1 MIITAEDRSDGHI
14 AIRKMLSLLKGG
26 ESILVYPGGELEPDP
41 ALFPGSSNL
50 LRDWSRSI
58 SLVLSQMPDTILQ
71 PVILRGTISQQAWK
85 NRLASMAR
93 SATTRLQIAMILQI
107 VVQQLKLGTYPLAT
121 TLIKGPPLKARDLSG
136 NLNPDTIQQGLM
148 AVINEMVRSDPL
160 NYPLLEEIIP
170 AM

>member
-1 MIITAEDRSDGHI
+1 
-14 AIRKMLSLLKGG
+14 
-26 ESILVYPGGELEPDP
+26 
-41 ALFPGSSNL
+41 
-50 LRDWSRSI
+50 
-58 SLVLSQMPDTILQ
+58 
-71 PVILRGTISQQAWK
+71 
-85 NRLASMAR
+85 
-93 SATTRLQIAMILQI
+93 MILQI